1 MARIVRLTSGLLPDQ
16 ALAAASRRLQHS
28 LHQCSTSGTSV
39 AVGSIQLTRNM
50 QLVCPLHN
58 HLCVSVCLTMPQ
70 IKHECDA
77 HHQTVCIH
85 VAIQL
90 C

>member
-39 AVGSIQLTRNM
+39 AVGSIQLTHNM
-50 QLVCPLHN
+50 QLVC
-58 HLCVSVCLTMPQ
+58 LT
-70 IKHECDA
+70 A
-77 HHQTVCIH
+77 GL
-85 VAIQL
+85 AYQL
-90 C
+90 ANNAGFI